1 MNTTGTTAPEGAG
14 SEYAA
19 RGGHYV
25 LRGFGVH
32 PGGPPANPR
41 AVEWLRAVSQGFHGE
56 EPSGASLDHDLDWM
70 REVGIRLCAAYTR
83 DPVPP
88 AALDA
93 ERPVATFCS
102 WASSLTVGPDR
113 QVPAW
118 LISDVTVRPTHA
130 RRGLLRRLM
139 TDDLS
144 QAHERGF
151 PVAALTASEATI
163 YGRFGFGAGTFNTKV
178 TVDAEAGLRLKTP
191 AVGRVEMAD
200 NSAVARVAP
209 EIFARFHAVTP
220 GSLTRSKKWWEHIS
234 GQWDPHR
241 SKPDPEVRTAVH
253 YDTAGQPDG
262 YVSYKFVRE
271 EGFKGALE
279 VLDLVSPS
287 SRVRIAL
294 WDYLCGLDLV
304 TEVRFDNAQMEDPL
318 MWGMVD
324 MAEYTVRE
332 RYERLWLRILDP
344 VAALSARPYAS
355 HRRVTVSLVDSMGFA
370 DGLYRI
376 DTTGETVRIERVG
389 DRPRTA
395 DDAAGKSLP
404 RVELPDGADVAM
416 NIDALGSLYLGAVK
430 ASTLYY
436 AGLLTVRDERALRD
450 LESLMATPAHPYCVS
465 PF

>member
-1 MNTTGTTAPEGAG
+1 MNTTESTAPEGY
-14 SEYAA
+14 EA
-19 RGGHYV
+19 RGGHYL
-25 LRGFGVH
+25 LRTFGVG
-32 PGGPPANPR
+32 PGTSRDNPR
-41 AVEWLRAVSQGFHGE
+41 AVEWLRAVAQGFHGE
-56 EPSGASLDHDLDWM
+56 EPSEASMDHDLDWM
-70 REVGIRLCAAYTR
+70 RDSGVRLRAAYTR

-88 AALDA
+88 AALA
-93 ERPVATFCS
+93 PERPVATFCS
-102 WASSLTVGPDR
+102 WDSSLTVGPER

-139 TDDLS
+139 TDDLTR
-144 QAHERGF
+144 ARGRGF
-151 PVAALTASEATI
+151 PIAALTASEATI
-163 YGRFGFGAGTFNTKV
+163 YGRFGFGAGTFNTEV
-178 TVDAEAGLRLKTP
+178 TVEAEAGLRLKTP
-191 AVGRVEMAD
+191 SVGRVEMAD
-200 NSAVARVAP
+200 NDAVARVAP

-220 GSLTRSKKWWEHIS
+220 GSLTRSTKWWQYVS
-234 GQWDPHR
+234 GRWDSHR

-253 YDTAGQPDG
+253 YDAAGQPDG

-271 EGFKGALE
+271 NGFKGALE

-287 SRVRIAL
+287 SQVRIAL

-304 TEVRFDNAQMEDPL
+304 TEVRFGNAQMEDPL

-324 MAEYTVRE
+324 MAEYTVRR

-370 DGLYRI
+370 DGLYRV
-376 DTTGETVRIERVG
+376 DTTGPDVSVERVG

-404 RVELPDGADVAM
+404 RVELPGGADVAM

-436 AGLLTVRDERALRD
+436 AGLLTVRDEGALRD
-450 LESLMATPAHPYCVS
+450 LESLMATPAHPYCIS